1 MEPQEDS
8 RRNARH
14 FEEQNWDRAR
24 QKFLDQHKSSN
35 HPARIQEFLED
46 RITITDVKGACQ
58 ATQQKAKEEY
68 RPTLGSIMAKIEIAM
83 EVGDLAIKSAPESI
97 GLAWAGIRLC
107 LHSVEDDYATFSTF
121 ATACTDI
128 IGILISCS
136 VYGEM
141 YSVPKGPESFQ
152 ELNDK
157 VIEFIPTIYAD
168 ILEFSYQMKKHMS
181 SHKASS
187 CTHDPSLSSFKPANL
202 HSPMG

>member
-1 MEPQEDS
+1 MGLPEDPKKGA
-8 RRNARH
+8 RN

-24 QKFLDQHKSSN
+24 QKFLDTHKSSN
-35 HPARIQEFLED
+35 HPARIQEFLAD
-46 RITITDVKGACQ
+46 RITITDAKTACQ

-83 EVGDLAIKSAPESI
+83 QVGDLAIKSAPESI

-141 YSVPKGPESFQ
+141 YSVPKGPDSFR

-168 ILEFSYQMKKHMS
+168 ILEFSYQMKKHMGS
-181 SHKASS
+181 RKASS
-187 CTHDPSLSSFKPANL
+187 YTRDFTISRFQAS
-202 HSPMG
+202 